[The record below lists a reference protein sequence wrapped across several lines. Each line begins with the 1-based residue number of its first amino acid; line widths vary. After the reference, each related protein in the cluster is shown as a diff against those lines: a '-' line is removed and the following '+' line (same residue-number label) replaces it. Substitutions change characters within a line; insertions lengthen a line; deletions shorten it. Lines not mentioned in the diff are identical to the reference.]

1 LVETR
6 TAAAPPF
13 ELDDIILVDPDD
25 VPTGVGAKTD
35 VHRRGLRHR
44 AISILIRNPRG
55 ELLIQ
60 RRSAAKYHSGGLW
73 ANACCSHPRPGEAPL
88 AAAHRRLPEELG
100 FDCPLTPLFKTHY
113 RATLDNGFIE
123 DEVVHAF
130 GGVYDGPVSPAP
142 AEVSEWRWIGLDALT
157 RDRRARPDAYT
168 VWFRHYLDAEGDAIA
183 AWLNG

>member
-1 LVETR
+1 MET
-6 TAAAPPF
+6 TAAAASV
-13 ELDDIILVDPDD
+13 EHDDIILVDPDD
-25 VPTGVGAKTD
+25 VATGVGAKTE

-73 ANACCSHPRPGEAPL
+73 ANACCSHPRPAETAL

-100 FDCPLTPLFKTHY
+100 FDCPLSPLFKTHY
-113 RATLDNGFIE
+113 RAALDNGFIE

-130 GGVYDGPVSPAP
+130 GGVYDGPVQPDP
-142 AEVSEWRWIGLDALT
+142 DEVSECRWVSLDALT
-157 RDRRARPDAYT
+157 RDVAARPDAYA
-168 VWFRHYLDAEGDAIA
+168 VWFRHYLDAEGDAIV
-183 AWLNG
+183 AWLKG